1 MMSDSAPEI
10 GRKKGHQDKRHSN
23 RFIRW
28 MFIWNKCCPTMII
41 NAESSPAIQWF
52 VKQNRQHKCMIW
64 IRHLFP
70 PTVLH
75 HTVTDTCES
84 LQPVCTIGAAQWPAG
99 RHEWRSSTRRVH
111 SSAHI
116 WRWSWSMNQELVT
129 IKSYH
134 TTVANRSV
142 SGIKRGDP
150 FGVNTAA
157 RPHRLLWR
165 VPWTGFWEAAEP
177 CSPPAWFP
185 GPSDLSDTP

>member
-1 MMSDSAPEI
+1 MRSRLQLFSDLWNKTDNTNAWSESGTYFPPLCCITPWQIRVNRCSPSARSE
-10 GRKKGHQDKRHSN
+10 RHSDRPEDTN
-23 RFIRW
+23 GEVRPDE
-28 MFIWNKCCPTMII
+28 CT
-41 NAESSPAIQWF
+41 
-52 VKQNRQHKCMIW
+52 RQPIY
-64 IRHLFP
+64 
-70 PTVLH
+70 
-75 HTVTDTCES
+75 
-84 LQPVCTIGAAQWPAG
+84 G
-99 RHEWRSSTRRVH
+99 
-111 SSAHI
+111 
-116 WRWSWSMNQELVT
+116 RWSWSMNQELVT